1 MSYKLEKPYT
11 EKQKIDF
18 IVQYNHNEGLN
29 IQETENALYALEAWE
44 KLEGDEVIDNN
55 EEYQQEQVKKEA
67 ERIAMLNMTGT
78 DVERAIYKVKG
89 IDFDDILAM
98 VKDNP
103 AIDEK
108 ALKIEFKANNFYRGN
123 PYIEQ
128 VGALLGFTT
137 EMLDKFFETKD
148 YIYLTACK
156 LTINAT
162 PAEATVTGDGSYPY
176 GTLVDYKVEL
186 EGYKPYTGSIELLKD
201 TELNIELEK
210 IEEVV
215 DENTT
220 DTTESDVQDE
230 LDTTTSKPD
239 EIDTDILE

>member
-11 EKQKIDF
+11 EKQKIVF

-44 KLEGDEVIDNN
+44 ILEGDEVIDNN

-67 ERIAMLNMTGT
+67 ERIAMLNMTGA

-108 ALKIEFKANNFYRGN
+108 ALKIEFKANNFFRGN

-128 VGALLGFTT
+128 VGALLGFTS

-148 YIYLTACK
+148 YIYLTACT

-162 PAEATVTGDGSYPY
+162 PTEATVTGNGSYPY

-220 DTTESDVQDE
+220 DTTTDANNEDEVETEPTGDVDKE
-230 LDTTTSKPD
+230 
-239 EIDTDILE
+239 

>member
-1 MSYKLEKPYT
+1 MEIKATLEQPYT
-11 EKQKIDF
+11 EQEKINF
-18 IVQYNHNEGLN
+18 IVEQNHQLGYLIEE
-29 IQETENALYALEAWE
+29 QEDKLVALGYTEQE
-44 KLEGDEVIDNN
+44 KLK
-55 EEYQQEQVKKEA
+55 QEQ
-67 ERIAMLNMTGT
+67 ERIALLNMTCA

-103 AIDEK
+103 TIDEK
-108 ALKIEFKANNFYRGN
+108 ALKIEFKANNFFRGN

-128 VGALLGFTT
+128 VGSLLGFTS
-137 EMLDKFFETKD
+137 EMLDKFFDTKD
-148 YIYLTACK
+148 YKYLTTCK

-162 PAEATVTGDGSYPY
+162 PTEATITGAGSYPY

-186 EGYKPYTGSIELLKD
+186 EGYKPYIGSVELIED

-210 IEEVV
+210 IKNVA

-220 DTTESDVQDE
+220 SIE
-230 LDTTTSKPD
+230 
-239 EIDTDILE
+239 

>member
-1 MSYKLEKPYT
+1 MFKYAKVINNETGLCNVGIGTNADFYKSIGMVELDVQQSDIDGAWYLKDKCPMKT
-11 EKQKIDF
+11 EQ
-18 IVQYNHNEGLN
+18 
-29 IQETENALYALEAWE
+29 E
-44 KLEGDEVIDNN
+44 KLK
-55 EEYQQEQVKKEA
+55 QEQ
-67 ERIAMLNMTGT
+67 ERIALLNMTGA

-108 ALKIEFKANNFYRGN
+108 ALKIEFKANNFFRGN

-128 VGALLGFTT
+128 VGALLGFTS
-137 EMLDKFFETKD
+137 EMLDKFFDTKD
-148 YIYLTACK
+148 YHYLTTCK

-162 PAEATVTGDGSYPY
+162 PTEAKVTGTGSYPY

-186 EGYKPYTGSIELLKD
+186 EGYKPYIGSVELLRD
-201 TELNIELEK
+201 TTVDIELEK

-220 DTTESDVQDE
+220 DTTTDVSNE
-230 LDTTTSKPD
+230 VETKPTG
-239 EIDTDILE
+239 EINAE

>member
-1 MSYKLEKPYT
+1 MFYIQQDEKIVLFDDDKQRLQNTIAFTIPQYQGLEIKEVQEGYVIYNLELMT
-11 EKQKIDF
+11 VEEK
-18 IVQYNHNEGLN
+18 
-29 IQETENALYALEAWE
+29 
-44 KLEGDEVIDNN
+44 
-55 EEYQQEQVKKEA
+55 EEKEA
-67 ERIAMLNMTGT
+67 QKERERLDMLFLTGA

-108 ALKIEFKANNFYRGN
+108 ALKIEFKANNFFRGN
-123 PYIEQ
+123 PYISQ
-128 VGALLGFTT
+128 VGLLLGFTS
-137 EMLDKFFETKD
+137 EQLDKFFETKD
-148 YIYLTACK
+148 YHYLTTCK
-156 LTINAT
+156 LTINVT
-162 PAEATVTGDGSYPY
+162 PTEATITGNGSYPY

-220 DTTESDVQDE
+220 DTTTDIQDE
-230 LDTTTSKPD
+230 LDTTTSKSD
-239 EIDTDILE
+239 ETNTDILE